1 MRYVEGIGCP
11 AQVLHNTQ
19 STAADVL
26 TVDVETIVVKI
37 FKYFS
42 IYTVRAEKL
51 KEFCGYAGVA
61 RKNLLS
67 YVGARWLSPL
77 PAVERIMKLW

>member
-37 FKYFS
+37 FNNS
-42 IYTVRAEKL
+42 RQDIQVL
-51 KEFCGYAGVA
+51 
-61 RKNLLS
+61 
-67 YVGARWLSPL
+67 
-77 PAVERIMKLW
+77 